1 LADLDGIIL
10 PEYWGCVRSFDR
22 SLIGTL
28 NTTHRSL
35 EREYIERL
43 NCLLI
48 TLTGGDLHLY
58 YNGCGRLWQEILGIF
73 SGAKSCLGLGG

>member
-1 LADLDGIIL
+1 MIL
-10 PEYWGCVRSFDR
+10 PEYLGCLTSFER

-48 TLTGGDLHLY
+48 TLTGCDLHLY
-58 YNGCGRLWQEILGIF
+58 YNGCDRLWQEIWGIF

>member
-1 LADLDGIIL
+1 MIL
-10 PEYWGCVRSFDR
+10 PEYLRCLTSFDR

-35 EREYIERL
+35 EREYIERP

-48 TLTGGDLHLY
+48 TLTGCDLHLY
-58 YNGCGRLWQEILGIF
+58 YNGCARLWQELLGIF
-73 SGAKSCLGLGG
+73 FGAKSCLGLGG